1 MKKLYLILTVFA
13 VILLSGCNNDSQQG
27 NNKQWK
33 NDGSEIA
40 KLELNTPYVSA
51 LKDIYNKHVL
61 PNGVELKSLDEEK
74 QSTEN
79 KYAII
84 DIDNDGRKELIF
96 SYLDGSMADNVEYI
110 FDYDAVQGK
119 VIEQARFATS
129 PLTTY
134 YDSGIVYQKASHNQ
148 DLEDP
153 WPYTLFEYNAATDKY
168 DMVEKDIDEYGGEIV
183 IPFRDLTLE
192 SINLLQK
199 EESFVK
205 LSNSYIFDDYNKLEM
220 KEIVPSKIYLVD
232 TNNTISIDKYI
243 EDVTISLP
251 IEKCASADE
260 ERIVYSEYGIEKMLN
275 SGKVLLG
282 GSEIDTIHREGE
294 EDEAFNYK
302 DEVLHYYNLGLQ
314 KIYEVE
320 LDNDNSTTE
329 LLIYSHFSYPWDSY
343 EYPYLVKLENGVG
356 TNMGVIE
363 SENIMQIGKYK
374 NVLTDGWNSDI
385 ETYFSNILMGYYVYD
400 KDSGLVHVEK
410 MANGD
415 DISTFNVTM
424 FDNCI
429 LKQDL
434 EFGELS
440 EDALYGDRIK
450 YSTWAFEEGKETRTL
465 SKGTKIKIIEIID
478 TYGNFIG
485 ETEDGE
491 LYGFFSFAGRT

>member
-1 MKKLYLILTVFA
+1 M
-13 VILLSGCNNDSQQG
+13 
-27 NNKQWK
+27 
-33 NDGSEIA
+33 
-40 KLELNTPYVSA
+40 
-51 LKDIYNKHVL
+51 
-61 PNGVELKSLDEEK
+61 
-74 QSTEN
+74 
-79 KYAII
+79 
-84 DIDNDGRKELIF
+84 
-96 SYLDGSMADNVEYI
+96 
-110 FDYDAVQGK
+110 
-119 VIEQARFATS
+119 
-129 PLTTY
+129 
-134 YDSGIVYQKASHNQ
+134 
-148 DLEDP
+148 
-153 WPYTLFEYNAATDKY
+153 
-168 DMVEKDIDEYGGEIV
+168 
-183 IPFRDLTLE
+183 
-192 SINLLQK
+192 
-199 EESFVK
+199 
-205 LSNSYIFDDYNKLEM
+205 
-220 KEIVPSKIYLVD
+220 
-232 TNNTISIDKYI
+232 
-243 EDVTISLP
+243 
-251 IEKCASADE
+251 
-260 ERIVYSEYGIEKMLN
+260 
-275 SGKVLLG
+275 
-282 GSEIDTIHREGE
+282 
-294 EDEAFNYK
+294 
-302 DEVLHYYNLGLQ
+302 LHYYNLGLQ

-440 EDALYGDRIK
+440 EDALYGDKIK